1 MNVKIIVHAKKILFG
16 ILAHAFVRIVSKKH
30 LKNISDASVTK
41 CYEIIIV
48 MDNVSTNKTNTIA
61 TNVPSTPSI
70 NHHSKKTK
78 LFYFAYSFFSD
89 HITINNNYCL
99 LWLCKTKRYNIKWE
113 IMN

>member
-1 MNVKIIVHAKKILFG
+1 MNVKIIVDAKKILFG
-16 ILAHAFVRIVSKKH
+16 IIAHAFVRIVSKKH

-70 NHHSKKTK
+70 NHHSKKNEIV
-78 LFYFAYSFFSD
+78 LFCIQFF
-89 HITINNNYCL
+89 
-99 LWLCKTKRYNIKWE
+99 
-113 IMN
+113 